1 MLMNGNTLW
10 GSIHTLPKFLAYQK
24 SSNVK
29 SWLNHGLELFIVLL
43 LISIKLIGFH
53 PWDISLGLVKQH

>member
-1 MLMNGNTLW
+1 MLMSENTLW

-29 SWLNHGLELFIVLL
+29 SWLNHGLELFIILVLS
-43 LISIKLIGFH
+43 SIK
-53 PWDISLGLVKQH
+53 